1 MEGSQRDL
9 VLSSAGSLEGCGRG
23 REEVR
28 QRGFRGEGIPIHA
41 PEEAATGDWAGG
53 GGQRRAQFLCR
64 TLFFLLNTGEIKLL
78 TRISIRYLTQ
88 VILYIIIDSYPRSCS

>member
-53 GGQRRAQFLCR
+53 GGQRRAQYLCVCVCR
-64 TLFFLLNTGEIKLL
+64 TLFFLLDTGEIIIL
-78 TRISIRYLTQ
+78 TRISQSGITLR
-88 VILYIIIDSYPRSCS
+88 LYYYY